1 MNKLSKRIRILI
13 WGAIGFVLL
22 LLFIYAF
29 LPKTLV
35 VFSVAPGQVDVS
47 IDGKPKQSVKYNDK
61 LSMSAGKHTIT
72 ASRIDF
78 DPYTATIDVKQGETT
93 EFLAAL
99 NPLTEAAKL
108 LLTDDNSQSV
118 IQRFYG
124 KTLTKQTETITKQ
137 NPIISILPINA
148 RLYTV
153 YACSSKKFPSDPTKI
168 AICADMYHADL
179 VPYIEKDIESKGF
192 NPADYEMI
200 YIDKYTPDTNQD

>member
-1 MNKLSKRIRILI
+1 MNKLSRRTRVLI
-13 WGAIGFVLL
+13 WSAVGFVLL

-29 LPKTLV
+29 LPKTQV
-35 VFSVAPGQVDVS
+35 VFSIAPGQVEVS

-61 LSMSAGKHTIT
+61 LSVSAGKHTIT
-72 ASRIDF
+72 ASQTDF
-78 DPYTATIDVKQGETT
+78 YPYTTTIDVKQGETA

-99 NPLTEAAKL
+99 NPLTEAAKQ

-124 KTLTKQTETITKQ
+124 KTFTKQTETITKQ

-153 YACSSKKFPSDPTKI
+153 YACGSKKYPNDPTKI
-168 AICADMYHADL
+168 GICADMYHADL
-179 VPYIEKDIESKGF
+179 IPYIEKDIKSRGF

-200 YIDKYTPDTNQD
+200 YIDKYTPNTQQD